1 MIPRAERFPLHRRYH
16 SLSSRLP
23 PVSEGSLNTSNI
35 AASAGQS
42 PGQSFGEPRAVP
54 ADHQRASDLRLRDV
68 ERLAATYDHAGVGL
82 VEIDADGVLL
92 RVNAHLCELMG
103 YTPDEMLGRSIFDET
118 YAEDLDAD
126 LAQFRRQV
134 AGEIDRYVIDKRLR
148 RRDGRY
154 IWCSVRSSSVRDP
167 SGRFLYAVRVQHEIG
182 DRKRAEEALAARLE
196 EQAALHDFTSRL
208 EKARSL
214 EGVFEPALDA
224 IMRGLRCERA
234 SVLLFDDAGAMRF
247 VAWRG
252 LSDGYRAAVDGH
264 SPWARD
270 AEDAAPICIAD
281 VARSDLDAALR
292 QTVQAEG
299 IGAVLFIPLREGGR
313 LLGKFMAYYDGPHA
327 FTRSEMDLART
338 VAGQLGFSI
347 ERIRAQK
354 AANQLV
360 AIVESSEDAIVS
372 KDLNGIISTW
382 NRGAER
388 LFGYTAEEAVGQ
400 PVTIVIPEDRLG
412 EEPKILQRI
421 RRGERVDHFET
432 VRRRKDGTKVQVSLT
447 VSPVKDRKGAIVGAS
462 KIARNIGAQKLAEA
476 KIRDSE
482 RALQELLAAIPAAIY
497 TTDADGVITYFN
509 EAAVSLAGRTPV
521 VGEDR
526 WCITERL
533 YLPDGTPL
541 PHDQCPMATALKEG
555 RAIRNVEAVAERPDG
570 SRVPFI
576 PFPTPLR
583 DAEGR
588 IVGGLNMLVDIS
600 ERKQAETQQRV
611 LLNELNHR
619 VKNNMQMLQAL
630 LHSAGTRTGHPEA
643 KLVLAEASGRLAAMA
658 AAQRIFY
665 DSTLATRFTAAGFL
679 EAVCNAARESLSTK
693 IDIDCRDDS
702 EISNEVAMP
711 LALILYELLTNAA
724 KHGPKG
730 APVQVG
736 FRRDAGQ
743 FELYVED
750 AGPGFKI
757 AAVRKGTSG
766 LRLVQGLASQL
777 RGLFDVQCQ
786 PRTRCSLRFP

>member
-1 MIPRAERFPLHRRYH
+1 MPGDRRPANDPR
-16 SLSSRLP
+16 
-23 PVSEGSLNTSNI
+23 
-35 AASAGQS
+35 
-42 PGQSFGEPRAVP
+42 
-54 ADHQRASDLRLRDV
+54 QRDG
-68 ERLAATYDHAGVGL
+68 ERLAATYDHAGVGI

-92 RVNAHLCELMG
+92 RVNTHLCELMG
-103 YTPDEMLGRSIFDET
+103 YAPEDMLGRSIFDET

-126 LAQFRRQV
+126 FAQFQRQV
-134 AGEIDRYVIDKRLR
+134 AGEIERYTIDKRLR
-148 RRDGRY
+148 CRDGRY
-154 IWCSVRSSSVRDP
+154 IWCAVRSTSVRDA
-167 SGRFLYAVRVQHEIG
+167 SGRFVYAVRVQHEIG

-224 IMRGLRCERA
+224 IMRGLRCQRA
-234 SVLLFDDAGAMRF
+234 SILLFDHVGAMRF
-247 VAWRG
+247 VAARG

-270 AEDAAPICIAD
+270 AEVAAPICIAD

-292 QTVQAEG
+292 QTVLAEG
-299 IGAVLFIPLREGGR
+299 IGAVVFIPLQEGGR
-313 LLGKFMAYYDGPHA
+313 LLGKFMAYYDAPHA
-327 FTRSEMDLART
+327 FTRTEMDLART
-338 VAGQLGFSI
+338 IAGQLGFSI
-347 ERIRAQK
+347 ERMRAQK
-354 AANQLV
+354 AAYQLV

-388 LFGYTAEEAVGQ
+388 LFGFTAEEAIGQ

-412 EEPKILQRI
+412 EEPRILQRI

-432 VRRRKDGTKVQVSLT
+432 VRRRKDGSELQVSLT

-462 KIARNIGAQKLAEA
+462 KIARDIGAQKRAEA
-476 KIRDSE
+476 KVRDSE

-497 TTDADGVITYFN
+497 TTDAEGIITYFN
-509 EAAVSLAGRTPV
+509 EAAVALAGRTPV

-526 WCITERL
+526 WCITEQL

-541 PHDQCPMATALKEG
+541 AHDECPMAMALKEG

-630 LHSAGTRTGHPEA
+630 LHSAGTRTGNPEA
-643 KLVLAEASGRLAAMA
+643 KQVLAEASGRLAAMA

-665 DSTLATRFTAAGFL
+665 DSTRATRFTAAGFL
-679 EAVCNAARESLSTK
+679 AAVCNAGRESLSAR
-693 IDIDCRDDS
+693 IDIACSDDS
-702 EISNEVAMP
+702 EISNDAAMP
-711 LALILYELLTNAA
+711 LALILYELLTNAT
-724 KHGPKG
+724 KHGPRG
-730 APVQVG
+730 ARVTVG
-736 FRRDAGQ
+736 FRRDAGE

-750 AGPGFKI
+750 DGPGFEVAGIK
-757 AAVRKGTSG
+757 KGTSG
-766 LRLVQGLASQL
+766 LRLVQGLATQL
-777 RGLFDVQCQ
+777 RGRFDVQRL